1 MVNRGDVWWF
11 EPPHLKRRPVV
22 VLTRDEMIPVLNQVI
37 AAPVTRVIRSIP
49 TEVDLGP
56 AEGMPAEC
64 VVSLDNLLSVRPAF
78 LTERITTLDPARMA
92 RVCRALRHAV
102 AC

>member
-1 MVNRGDVWWF
+1 MVSRGDVWWF

-22 VLTRDEMIPVLNQVI
+22 VLTRNEAIPHLNQLI

-49 TEVDLGP
+49 TEVELD
-56 AEGMPAEC
+56 ADDGMPTAC
-64 VVSLDNLLSVRPAF
+64 VVSLDNLVSVRPAF
-78 LTERITTLDPARMA
+78 LTERITTIGPRRMA
-92 RVCRALRHAV
+92 QVCRALRHAA